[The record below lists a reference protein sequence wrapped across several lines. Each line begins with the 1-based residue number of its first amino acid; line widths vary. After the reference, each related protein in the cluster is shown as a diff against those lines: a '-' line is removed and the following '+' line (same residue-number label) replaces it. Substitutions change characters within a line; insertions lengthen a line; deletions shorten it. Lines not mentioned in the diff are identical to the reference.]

1 MQDNDA
7 VITARH
13 MPPCALA
20 VMCSSY
26 PVDGIEPS
34 SRYILVGSSADSW
47 VPVQVHLVQTSP
59 CLPARFELACRDQ
72 GAVASGHLQAP
83 RLCTMQAQTRELSKE
98 LYVCTL
104 YSRANR
110 NGSRGCNGRS
120 AGPRLGPLPWVSGEE
135 QLAATAAEISG
146 WIRRFVAR
154 MQPSA
159 LSEFSLHHLW
169 IACRLSAP
177 RRSRQSRFGYDQVL
191 CVGKPG
197 HGALSRDAQGHAF
210 DHGDTRCSPGR
221 GD

>member
-72 GAVASGHLQAP
+72 KVLLHLAI
-83 RLCTMQAQTRELSKE
+83 
-98 LYVCTL
+98 
-104 YSRANR
+104 SRH
-110 NGSRGCNGRS
+110 RGC
-120 AGPRLGPLPWVSGEE
+120 A
-135 QLAATAAEISG
+135 Q
-146 WIRRFVAR
+146 
-154 MQPSA
+154 
-159 LSEFSLHHLW
+159 
-169 IACRLSAP
+169 CRLKHGSCQRNYMYVRCAP
-177 RRSRQSRFGYDQVL
+177 ERIVMARGAAMGGARVRGWVHCPGCQVKSSLQQQQLMRYLGGYAV
-191 CVGKPG
+191 
-197 HGALSRDAQGHAF
+197 S
-210 DHGDTRCSPGR
+210 
-221 GD
+221 